1 MLGVAEGGGR
11 IREKQKER
19 ACANWAGSGRNLN
32 LELISGRET
41 GRSSGC
47 CCFLHGEVRHCCA
60 NRRRKS
66 GLVRKNGLAA
76 NRNAKEQNYAVAPN
90 SCAEEQS
97 SFAKVQSNCVEAQS
111 NSAEAG
117 YWNAAACFRGLN

>member
-11 IREKQKER
+11 IRERQKER
-19 ACANWAGSGRNLN
+19 ACANWAGSGQNRNL
-32 LELISGRET
+32 EMISGRET

-47 CCFLHGEVRHCCA
+47 CCFLHREI
-60 NRRRKS
+60 RRRKN
-66 GLVRKNGLAA
+66 GLVRKNGSAA

-90 SCAEEQS
+90 SCVEEQS

-111 NSAEAG
+111 NCVEAQSNSAEAG
-117 YWNAAACFRGLN
+117 YRNAAACFRG